1 MVRGSPVYVSLS
13 GAGCECVRGLH
24 RCLCPAH
31 GPFFLSASLYLLDL
45 SSLHLCVSMFLSL
58 SRSHVS
64 PCLSLPHLSL
74 SLSLPALSLS
84 LTLVLSPLANPS
96 VSLCV
101 GRGSSRET
109 CRLFLSWPVAQGE
122 AAGVP
127 GRCLQPAPGCGAWH
141 RGRGGTG
148 CMGSGP
154 CEVIAGPYDASSPPG
169 PGFVAGAANMGAAP

>member
-1 MVRGSPVYVSLS
+1 M
-13 GAGCECVRGLH
+13 RGLC

-45 SSLHLCVSMFLSL
+45 SSLHLCVSVFLSL

-74 SLSLPALSLS
+74 CLSLPALSLW

-148 CMGSGP
+148 CMGFRAMRSH
-154 CEVIAGPYDASSPPG
+154 CWTYDASSPSG
-169 PGFVAGAANMGAAP
+169 PGSVAGSANVGATP